1 MFDWVLNAP
10 LSIGAFFKQKVGVL
24 NQCRNASIQKQSPKG
39 VLQKIVPN
47 IFKKF
52 TGKNLCRSFFLNKV
66 AGRTQQANTELNL
79 EIKHGTD
86 MPNVYKIK

>member
-10 LSIGAFFKQKVGVL
+10 LSIGTFFKQKGVL
-24 NQCRNASIQKQSPKG
+24 NQCGNASIQKQSPGG

-66 AGRTQQANTELNL
+66 VGLTQQANTELNL